1 MTALVSSLT
10 INPSDSCSCSY
21 RVRPAINGLWLL
33 RTASCPITST
43 YWSKEIIRLL
53 TFVSSCVSSSSDRRL
68 RGSKEVEQ
76 RSGSEATSSTYS
88 EMTKIR
94 LVSRG
99 TSSKIQYEAISYN
112 GLRTIRISAQ

>member
-1 MTALVSSLT
+1 MPHKLSPRLKTFDYLGCYPYFLTICTYDRLVSSLT
-10 INPSDSCSCSY
+10 INPSASCSCSY

-76 RSGSEATSSTYS
+76 RSGSEATSSTY
-88 EMTKIR
+88 
-94 LVSRG
+94 
-99 TSSKIQYEAISYN
+99 
-112 GLRTIRISAQ
+112 